1 MDGRAQPFP
10 LAMFTRSE
18 LRMKKIFLL
27 AVCLLSILACTKR
40 PAPAPAEQPL
50 AVLPEFAQLNAY
62 RQFQGF
68 RNDRLYS
75 LGFTAN

>member
-27 AVCLLSILACTKR
+27 AVCLLSILACDKR
-40 PAPAPAEQPL
+40 PAPAPA
-50 AVLPEFAQLNAY
+50 
-62 RQFQGF
+62 R
-68 RNDRLYS
+68 
-75 LGFTAN
+75 